1 MLTALGTRLQ
11 EIEVDLGLPAALLVD
26 DIVVAKAEIK
36 RFEEKIERA
45 ETNLKNLMREASK
58 AKAGSWE
65 IYWPMRQFKAQP
77 ERVVPATEARV
88 VRQSTLKIKEAR
100 T

>member
-1 MLTALGTRLQ
+1 
-11 EIEVDLGLPAALLVD
+11 VD

-36 RFEEKIERA
+36 RLEETVERA
-45 ETNLKNLMREASK
+45 ETNLKNLMREAGR

-65 IYWPMRQFKAQP
+65 ISWPMRQFKAQP
-77 ERVVPATEARV
+77 ERVVPASEARV